1 MDGQPR
7 AMRAIEA
14 LLDKGVNIP
23 NPLSLDIG
31 VEVDVDRISADGV
44 TIHPGC
50 RIRGGRTVISA
61 GVTLGSEGPVT
72 IEDCRLGP
80 NVSLK
85 GGYAANAVF
94 LEGANLGLGHQV
106 REGTLLEEEAS
117 GAHCVGL
124 KQTILFPFVTLG
136 SLVNF
141 CDCLLSGGTSRS
153 NHSEVGSSYIHFNFT
168 PRGDKATASL
178 FGDVARGVML
188 REPPIFLGGQGGAVG
203 PVTVGY
209 GSVIAAGSVL
219 RGDVPDGQLAIVGSP
234 PSTQV
239 PFNQNIYRDVN
250 PLVAKNV
257 VYIANLRALQEWYQR
272 ARAPFFAAQELGELI
287 YVGTLEILAA
297 AMSERGKRLEAMVA
311 KVSPDD
317 EDRARFR
324 EHIAELCRVLLT
336 EPLATPSPEELFT
349 VLAQAAASGTPYIA
363 AVRNLSPNHVATS
376 TAWLEE
382 IVEELWTR
390 SVALLPTLVLRSRFY
405 GT

>member
-1 MDGQPR
+1 MDTQPR
-7 AMRAIEA
+7 AMRAIET

-31 VEVDVDRISADGV
+31 PGVDVNRISADSV

-85 GGYAANAVF
+85 GGYAVNAVF

-106 REGTLLEEEAS
+106 REGTLLEEEAN

-136 SLVNF
+136 SLINF
-141 CDCLLSGGTSRS
+141 CDCFMSGGTSRS

-203 PVTVGY
+203 PVRVGY

-219 RGDVPDGQLAIVGSP
+219 RSNVPDGQLAMVESP
-234 PSTQV
+234 PSKQV
-239 PFNQNIYRDVN
+239 PFNQTIYRDVY
-250 PLVAKNV
+250 PVVAKNV

-272 ARAPFFAAQELGELI
+272 ARAPFFAAQEFGELI
-287 YVGTLEILAA
+287 YEGALEILAA
-297 AMSERGKRLEAMVA
+297 AMSERSKRLQAMAA
-311 KVSPDD
+311 KVSPDNAGCSRLR
-317 EDRARFR
+317 ED
-324 EHIAELCRVLLT
+324 IAELCRILVND
-336 EPLATPSPEELFT
+336 PLITPLPEELST
-349 VLAQAAASGTPYIA
+349 VLAQAAATHTPYIA
-363 AVRNLSPNHVATS
+363 AVRHLSPKHVATT

-382 IVEELWTR
+382 IIKELWTR
-390 SVALLPTLVLRSRFY
+390 SVALLPSLADYSL
-405 GT
+405 

>member
-1 MDGQPR
+1 
-7 AMRAIEA
+7 MRAIEA

-31 VEVDVDRISADGV
+31 PEVDVDRISADSV

-72 IEDCRLGP
+72 IEDCRLGR

-85 GGYAANAVF
+85 GGYAVNAVF
-94 LEGANLGLGHQV
+94 LEGANLGLGHQI
-106 REGTLLEEEAS
+106 REGTLLEEEAN

-136 SLVNF
+136 SLINF
-141 CDCLLSGGTSRS
+141 CDCLMSGGTSRS
-153 NHSEVGSSYIHFNFT
+153 NHSEVGSSYVHFNFT

-203 PVTVGY
+203 PVRVGY

-219 RGDVPDGQLAIVGSP
+219 RSDVPDGKLAIIESP
-234 PSTQV
+234 PSKQV
-239 PFNQNIYRDVN
+239 PFNQSIYREVY
-250 PLVAKNV
+250 PVVAKNV

-272 ARAPFFAAQELGELI
+272 ARAPFFAAQEFGELI
-287 YVGTLEILAA
+287 YEGALEILAA
-297 AMSERGKRLEAMVA
+297 AMSERSKRLQAMAA
-311 KVSPDD
+311 KVSPDTD
-317 EDRARFR
+317 CSQLR
-324 EHIAELCRVLLT
+324 EHIAELCQVLVN
-336 EPLATPSPEELFT
+336 EPLITPLPEDLFT
-349 VLAQAAASGTPYIA
+349 VLAQAATNHTPYIA
-363 AVRNLSPNHVATS
+363 AVRDLSPKHVATT

-382 IVEELWTR
+382 LIKELWTR
-390 SVALLPTLVLRSRFY
+390 SVALLPSLAKFSLL
-405 GT
+405 

>member
-1 MDGQPR
+1 MQPR
-7 AMRAIEA
+7 AIRAIEA
-14 LLDKGVNIP
+14 LLDKGVSIP

-31 VEVDVDRISADGV
+31 PEVDVGRISADSV

-94 LEGANLGLGHQV
+94 LDGANLGLGHQV

-136 SLVNF
+136 SLINF
-141 CDCLLSGGTSRS
+141 CDCLMSGGTGRS
-153 NHSEVGSSYIHFNFT
+153 DHSEVGSSYVHFNFT

-203 PVTVGY
+203 PVMVGY
-209 GSVIAAGSVL
+209 GSVVAAGSVL
-219 RGDVPDGQLAIVGSP
+219 RSDVPDGQLTIVGP
-234 PSTQV
+234 PASRQV
-239 PFNQNIYRDVN
+239 PVNPGGDRDVS
-250 PLVAKNV
+250 PAVAKNAI
-257 VYIANLRALQEWYQR
+257 YIANLRALQEWYQR
-272 ARAPFFAAQELGELI
+272 ARSPFFGAQEFGELI
-287 YVGTLEILAA
+287 YEGALEMLAA
-297 AMSERGKRLEAMVA
+297 ATSERSERLQAMVA
-311 KVSPDD
+311 KVSPGQAGHS
-317 EDRARFR
+317 RLR
-324 EHIAELCRVLLT
+324 EHIGDLCRLLLAG
-336 EPLATPSPEELFT
+336 PLAAVPPEELLAE
-349 VLAQAAASGTPYIA
+349 LAQQADTGSSYIT
-363 AVRNLSPNHVATS
+363 AVRQLSAKNVATA

-382 IVEELWTR
+382 IIQELWTR
-390 SVALLPTLVLRSRFY
+390 SVDLLPSLAGSSAR
-405 GT
+405 

>member
-1 MDGQPR
+1 
-7 AMRAIEA
+7 MRAIEA

-31 VEVDVDRISADGV
+31 AEVDVDRISADGV

-85 GGYAANAVF
+85 GEYAVNAVF

-239 PFNQNIYRDVN
+239 PFNQSIYRDVN

-287 YVGTLEILAA
+287 YEGTLEILAA

-317 EDRARFR
+317 EDRARLR

-363 AVRNLSPNHVATS
+363 AVRNLSPNYVATS

>member
-1 MDGQPR
+1 MDTQPR
-7 AMRAIEA
+7 GIRAIEA

-31 VEVDVDRISADGV
+31 PEVDVDRISADSV

-94 LEGANLGLGHQV
+94 LDGANLGLGHHV
-106 REGTLLEEEAS
+106 REGTLLEEEAN

-136 SLVNF
+136 SLINF

-153 NHSEVGSSYIHFNFT
+153 DHSEVGSSYVHFNFT

-219 RGDVPDGQLAIVGSP
+219 RRDVPDGQLAIVGAPASR
-234 PSTQV
+234 QV
-239 PFNQNIYRDVN
+239 PFSQDSYRGVYA
-250 PLVAKNV
+250 VAAKNA
-257 VYIANLRALQEWYQR
+257 VYLANLRALREWYQR
-272 ARAPFFAAQELGELI
+272 ARAPFFAGQEFGELI
-287 YVGTLEILAA
+287 YQGALETLTA
-297 AMSERGKRLEAMVA
+297 AMAERSKRLQAMVA
-311 KVSPDD
+311 KVPPDD
-317 EDRARFR
+317 ADRARLR
-324 EHIAELCRVLLT
+324 EHISDLCRMLIAD
-336 EPLATPSPEELFT
+336 PLATAPPGDLLT
-349 VLAQAAASGTPYIA
+349 VLAQAAGAGTAYTA
-363 AVRNLSPNHVATS
+363 AVQQLSPGDVATA
-376 TAWLEE
+376 TAWLRGIISELGTRA
-382 IVEELWTR
+382 VE
-390 SVALLPTLVLRSRFY
+390 LLPSLAGLAPR
-405 GT
+405 G

>member
-1 MDGQPR
+1 MDTQPR
-7 AMRAIEA
+7 AMRAIET
-14 LLDKGVNIP
+14 LLDKGVDIP

-31 VEVDVDRISADGV
+31 LEVDVDRISADNV

-50 RIRGGRTVISA
+50 RIRGERTVISA

-72 IEDCRLGP
+72 IENCRLGP

-94 LEGANLGLGHQV
+94 LDGANIGLGHQV
-106 REGTLLEEEAS
+106 REGTLLEEEAN

-136 SLVNF
+136 SLINF
-141 CDCLLSGGTSRS
+141 CDCLMSGGTSRS
-153 NHSEVGSSYIHFNFT
+153 NHSEVGSSYVHFNFT

-188 REPPIFLGGQGGAVG
+188 REPPIFPGAQGGAVG

-239 PFNQNIYRDVN
+239 PFNQSIYRDVK

-257 VYIANLRALQEWYQR
+257 VYIANLRALQEWYQY
-272 ARAPFFAAQELGELI
+272 ARAPFFAAQEFGELI
-287 YVGTLEILAA
+287 YEGTLEILAA
-297 AMSERGKRLEAMVA
+297 ALSERGKRLEAMVA

-317 EDRARFR
+317 EDRARLR

-363 AVRNLSPNHVATS
+363 AVRNLSANYVATS

-390 SVALLPTLVLRSRFY
+390 SVALLRLDYGSGFY